1 MSLAFK
7 SFVLLLSI
15 VAASGADKEKPFKA
29 KPAASYAYRQTSE
42 KVTIAAE
49 PFDKEEK
56 TREAFGSLNPNQYG
70 ILPVLVVIQ
79 NDGPVALSLESMRAE
94 YITMSRQKVEAT
106 PAGDVPRTLG
116 AKNPGPNP
124 DRFPSP
130 LPRIGKSKNPL
141 TAWEIGGRAFAAK
154 MLPPGESASGFLYF
168 QAPSRPGARLYITG
182 LQEAPTRRE
191 LFYFEIPLGP

>member
-29 KPAASYAYRQTSE
+29 MPAASYANRQTGE
-42 KVTIAAE
+42 KVTIAVEA
-49 PFDKEEK
+49 FDKVEK
-56 TREAFGSLNPNQYG
+56 TREAFGTLNPNQYG
-70 ILPVLVVIQ
+70 ILPVLLVIQ
-79 NDGPVALSLESMRAE
+79 NDGPVTLSLENMRAE
-94 YITMSRQKVEAT
+94 YITMSRQRVEAT

-116 AKNPGPNP
+116 GKNPGPNP

-130 LPRIGKSKNPL
+130 LPRKSNNPL
-141 TAWEIGGRAFAAK
+141 SAWEIAGRAFAAR

-168 QAPSRPGARLYITG
+168 QAPSRPGAKLYITG
-182 LQEAPTRRE
+182 LQEASTRRE